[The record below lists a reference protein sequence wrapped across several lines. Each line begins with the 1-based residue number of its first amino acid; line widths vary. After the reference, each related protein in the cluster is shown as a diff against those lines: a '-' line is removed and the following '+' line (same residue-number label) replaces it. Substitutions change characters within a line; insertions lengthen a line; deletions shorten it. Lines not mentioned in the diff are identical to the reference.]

1 MLRTGH
7 DFIHLG
13 RSTMIRF
20 EQRLRIDSEAAG
32 QIEMMLMP
40 LFESPT
46 VVVTDAYSF
55 PLAAEITDDGVLV
68 RAATGEEVTA
78 FLTLGIAAHPDDF
91 FWPGDPAMPTGLEI
105 EWQERQDGEV
115 HIERA
120 CHLWSG
126 EVILKSGRGSSS
138 PFYVHEEAARAW
150 ALATAPSYPEEDLL
164 IMQVMPYACV
174 RRFAPGLITSGED
187 EFKRLNRFWISP
199 IRSLGRVE
207 QILLPGSEA

>member
-1 MLRTGH
+1 
-7 DFIHLG
+7 
-13 RSTMIRF
+13 MIRF
-20 EQRLRIDSEAAG
+20 EPRLHIDSEAAG
-32 QIEMMLMP
+32 QIESMLMP

-46 VVVTDAYSF
+46 VVGTNAYSF

-78 FLTLGIAAHPDDF
+78 FLTLGIAAHRDDF
-91 FWPGDPAMPTGLEI
+91 VWPGDPAMPTGREI

-120 CHLWSG
+120 CHLWSN
-126 EVILKSGRGSSS
+126 EVILKSGHSSS
-138 PFYVHEEAARAW
+138 GPFYVHEEAARAW
-150 ALATAPSYPEEDLL
+150 ALATALSYPEENLF
-164 IMQVMPYACV
+164 IMQVVPYACV

-199 IRSLGRVE
+199 IRSLGFVKRL
-207 QILLPGSEA
+207 LLPGLDAWQSF